1 MFNHFSARSRSSGPP
16 RCDARIPKT
25 GFPGGA
31 MKRVK
36 LQLILVTSTTA
47 PPSDHHWK
55 DYYLGFPNMWELYAG
70 SMQKFR
76 VMSSFL
82 RQVLT
87 FRRCA
92 AASHRR

>member
-1 MFNHFSARSRSSGPP
+1 
-16 RCDARIPKT
+16 
-25 GFPGGA
+25 

-36 LQLILVTSTTA
+36 LTLILVTSTTA

-55 DYYLGFPNMWELYAG
+55 DYYLGFPNMWELYAC

-76 VMSSFL
+76 VLSSFL

-87 FRRCA
+87 FRRCCEPSPLDQSA
-92 AASHRR
+92 YVVIV